1 MGYLSVTSSHKQT
14 RFHRR
19 SYHSFTQKL
28 LVLAQ
33 ENANLKAS
41 VKQLYHRV
49 SELEQENVNT
59 KVVLLKEMT
68 NEEATKEI
76 QRLFATGKTY
86 YYSDIAEELGLP
98 LKTVVDICRDLEN
111 NGEIG
116 VDEQIPSG
124 TC

>member
-1 MGYLSVTSSHKQT
+1 
-14 RFHRR
+14 
-19 SYHSFTQKL
+19 
-28 LVLAQ
+28 VLAQ

>member
-1 MGYLSVTSSHKQT
+1 ML
-14 RFHRR
+14 R
-19 SYHSFTQKL
+19 
-28 LVLAQ
+28 
-33 ENANLKAS
+33 
-41 VKQLYHRV
+41 
-49 SELEQENVNT
+49 LESRYIE
-59 KVVLLKEMT
+59 KMT

-76 QRLFATGKTY
+76 RRLFSSGKTY